1 MLTTWDTR
9 PQKVAFMS
17 YNNVS
22 DDKIYRVFVNK
33 EKNTIEVVCIGMD
46 KLDEKIEGTYSNVDE
61 LPEWLQ
67 ERLAVL
73 MVSCAE
79 PPTNKIGY
87 LGRRIDE
94 NTFWVIHP

>member
-1 MLTTWDTR
+1 MTWGTR
-9 PQKVAFMS
+9 LQKVAFMS

-33 EKNTIEVVCIGMD
+33 ETDAIEVVYIGMD
-46 KLDEKIEGTYSNVDE
+46 KLDEEIEGTYSNVDE

-73 MVSCAE
+73 MISRAE
-79 PPTNKIGY
+79 PPTNKIGDF
-87 LGRRIDE
+87 GRRIDE
-94 NTFWVIHP
+94 NTFWVVHP